1 MRTADIIVGV
11 DQGARVLQEGGAG
24 GLTAGQSGSESG
36 SAKWMGGNGHATRS
50 PPTTAVSDDC
60 TSALLRMILS
70 PLETDPG
77 QARSTKL
84 AHRNMEPHLRRD
96 GGS

>member
-1 MRTADIIVGV
+1 MQVGLLRANRAASPAAL
-11 DQGARVLQEGGAG
+11 DGCEEMATPQEEDG
-24 GLTAGQSGSESG
+24 
-36 SAKWMGGNGHATRS
+36 S

-60 TSALLRMILS
+60 TSALPRMIIS

>member
-1 MRTADIIVGV
+1 MQVG
-11 DQGARVLQEGGAG
+11 
-24 GLTAGQSGSESG
+24 AGQSGSESG
-36 SAKWMGGNGHATRS
+36 SAKWMGGNGHATGRRRQPS
-50 PPTTAVSDDC
+50 NDCRQHDC
-60 TSALLRMILS
+60 TSALPRMIIS

-77 QARSTKL
+77 QARSIKL